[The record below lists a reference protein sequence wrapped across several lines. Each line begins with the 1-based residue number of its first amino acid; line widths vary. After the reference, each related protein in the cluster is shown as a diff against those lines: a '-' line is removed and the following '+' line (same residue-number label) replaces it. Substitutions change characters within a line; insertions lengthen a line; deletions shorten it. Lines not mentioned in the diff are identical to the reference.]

1 MSHREFGRV
10 RVGVGDGETGW
21 VRMFHR
27 EVGRVKV
34 GVGDGETGWGR
45 VLHRDVGRVRM
56 GGVMVRQSE
65 GGCCIVMFV
74 V

>member
-1 MSHREFGRV
+1 MSR
-10 RVGVGDGETGW
+10 
-21 VRMFHR
+21 R
-27 EVGRVKV
+27 EVGRVRV